1 MCAPA
6 KEERMSK
13 TVINPPTLAKPTG
26 YSYAIK
32 KSGTPVFIS
41 GQVALDAEGKLV
53 GENDAAAQTEQ
64 ILKNLQAVVEGCGGT
79 LDDVVKITI
88 FVTDPSYRPAVAAA
102 RLKWFKEGQWPASTY
117 LVVSALAVPTMLVE
131 IEAVAMI

>member
-1 MCAPA
+1 
-6 KEERMSK
+6 MSK
-13 TVINPPTLAKPTG
+13 TIVNPPALAKPTG
-26 YSYAIK
+26 YSYAMK
-32 KSGTPVFIS
+32 KTGTPVFIS

-64 ILKNLQAVVEGCGGT
+64 VFENLQAVVEGCGGT
-79 LDDVVKITI
+79 MGDIVKITI

-102 RLKWFKEGQWPASTY
+102 RLKWFKEGEWPASTY

>member
-1 MCAPA
+1 
-6 KEERMSK
+6 MSK
-13 TVINPPTLAKPTG
+13 TVINPPSLAKPTG

-32 KSGTPVFIS
+32 KSGTPVFVS
-41 GQVALDAEGKLV
+41 GQVALDADGKLV
-53 GENDAAAQTEQ
+53 GEGDAAAQTEQ
-64 ILKNLQAVVEGCGGT
+64 VLRNLQAVVEACGGT
-79 LDDVVKITI
+79 LDDVVKLTI

-102 RLKWFKEGQWPASTY
+102 RLKWFKEGEWPASTY

>member
-1 MCAPA
+1 
-6 KEERMSK
+6 MSK
-13 TVINPPTLAKPTG
+13 TVINPPALAKPTG

-64 ILKNLQAVVEGCGGT
+64 VFKNLQAVVEGCGGT
-79 LDDVVKITI
+79 MADIVKITI

-102 RLKWFKEGQWPASTY
+102 RLKWFKEGEWPASTY

>member
-1 MCAPA
+1 
-6 KEERMSK
+6 MSK
-13 TVINPPTLAKPTG
+13 TVINPPALAKPTG

-64 ILKNLQAVVEGCGGT
+64 VFKNLQAVVEGCGGT
-79 LDDVVKITI
+79 MADIVKITI

-102 RLKWFKEGQWPASTY
+102 RLKWFKEGEWPASTY

-131 IEAVAMI
+131 IEAVAMM

>member
-1 MCAPA
+1 
-6 KEERMSK
+6 MSK
-13 TVINPPTLAKPTG
+13 TVINPPMLAKPTG
-26 YSYAIK
+26 YSYANK

-64 ILKNLQAVVEGCGGT
+64 IFKNLQAVVEGCGGT

-131 IEAVAMI
+131 IEAVAVI

>member
-1 MCAPA
+1 MA
-6 KEERMSK
+6 K

-32 KSGTPVFIS
+32 KAGTPVFIS

-64 ILKNLQAVVEGCGGT
+64 VFKNLQAVVEGCGGT
-79 LDDVVKITI
+79 LDDIVKITI

-117 LVVSALAVPTMLVE
+117 LVVAALAVPTMLVE

>member
-1 MCAPA
+1 
-6 KEERMSK
+6 MSK
-13 TVINPPTLAKPTG
+13 TVINPPSLAKPTG

-32 KSGTPVFIS
+32 KSGTPVFVS
-41 GQVALDAEGKLV
+41 GQVALDGEGKLV
-53 GENDAAAQTEQ
+53 GEGDAAAQTEQ
-64 ILKNLQAVVEGCGGT
+64 VLKNLQAVVEGCGGT
-79 LDDVVKITI
+79 LDDVVKLTI

-102 RLKWFKEGQWPASTY
+102 RLKWFKEGEWPASTY

>member
-1 MCAPA
+1 
-6 KEERMSK
+6 MSK
-13 TVINPPTLAKPTG
+13 TVINPSALAKPTG

-41 GQVALDAEGKLV
+41 GQVALDADGKLV

-64 ILKNLQAVVEGCGGT
+64 VFKNLQAVVEGCGGT
-79 LDDVVKITI
+79 MADIVKITI

-102 RLKWFKEGQWPASTY
+102 RLKWFKEGEWPASTY

-131 IEAVAMI
+131 IEAVAMV

>member
-1 MCAPA
+1 MAKQIIKPADLAPA
-6 KEERMSK
+6 
-13 TVINPPTLAKPTG
+13 TG

-32 KSGTPVFIS
+32 KTGTPLFIS
-41 GQVALDAEGKLV
+41 GQVALDGQGKLV

-64 ILKNLQAVVEGCGGT
+64 VLKNLKSVVEAAGGT
-79 LDDVVKITI
+79 LDDIVKITI
-88 FVTDPSYRPAVAAA
+88 FVTDPAFRPAVAAA

-131 IEAVAMI
+131 IEAVAMIG

>member
-1 MCAPA
+1 
-6 KEERMSK
+6 MSK
-13 TVINPPTLAKPTG
+13 TIINPPSLAKPTG

-32 KSGTPVFIS
+32 KAGTPVFIS
-41 GQVALDAEGKLV
+41 GQVALDGEGKLV
-53 GENDAAAQTEQ
+53 GEGDAAAQTEQ
-64 ILKNLQAVVEGCGGT
+64 VLKNLQAVVEGCGGT
-79 LDDVVKITI
+79 LDDVVKLTI

-102 RLKWFKEGQWPASTY
+102 RLKWFKEGEWPASTY

>member
-1 MCAPA
+1 MP
-6 KEERMSK
+6 K
-13 TVINPPTLAKPTG
+13 TVINPPALAKPTG

-64 ILKNLQAVVEGCGGT
+64 VFKNLRAVVEGCGGT
-79 LDDVVKITI
+79 MDDIVKITI

-102 RLKWFKEGQWPASTY
+102 RLTWFKEGEWPASTY

-131 IEAVAMI
+131 IEAVAMV

>member
-1 MCAPA
+1 MA
-6 KEERMSK
+6 K
-13 TVINPPTLAKPTG
+13 TVINPSTLAKPTG

-64 ILKNLQAVVEGCGGT
+64 VFRNLQAVVEACGGS
-79 LDDVVKITI
+79 LDDIVKITI

-102 RLKWFKEGQWPASTY
+102 RLKYFKEGQWPASTY
-117 LVVSALAVPTMLVE
+117 LVVAALAVPQMLVE
-131 IEAVAMI
+131 VEAVAVI

>member
-1 MCAPA
+1 MP
-6 KEERMSK
+6 K

-41 GQVALDAEGKLV
+41 GQVALDADGKLV

-64 ILKNLQAVVEGCGGT
+64 VFKNLQAVVEGCGGT
-79 LDDVVKITI
+79 MADIVKITI

-102 RLKWFKEGQWPASTY
+102 RLKWFKEGEWPASTY

-131 IEAVAMI
+131 IEAVAMV

>member
-1 MCAPA
+1 
-6 KEERMSK
+6 MSK
-13 TVINPPTLAKPTG
+13 TVINPPALAKPTG

-41 GQVALDAEGKLV
+41 GQVALDADGKLV

-64 ILKNLQAVVEGCGGT
+64 VFKNLQAVVEGCGGT
-79 LDDVVKITI
+79 MADIVKITI

-131 IEAVAMI
+131 IEAVAMV

>member
-1 MCAPA
+1 MA
-6 KEERMSK
+6 K
-13 TVINPPTLAKPTG
+13 TVINPPSLAKPTG

-41 GQVALDAEGKLV
+41 GQVALDGAGKLV
-53 GENDAAAQTEQ
+53 GEGDASAQTEQ
-64 ILKNLQAVVEGCGGT
+64 VFRNLQAVVEGCGGT
-79 LDDVVKITI
+79 LDDVVKLTI

-117 LVVSALAVPTMLVE
+117 LVVAALAVPTMLVE
-131 IEAVAMI
+131 IEAVAVV

>member
-1 MCAPA
+1 
-6 KEERMSK
+6 MSK

-41 GQVALDAEGKLV
+41 GQVALDADGKLV

-64 ILKNLQAVVEGCGGT
+64 VFKNLQAVVEGCGGT
-79 LDDVVKITI
+79 MADIVKITI

-102 RLKWFKEGQWPASTY
+102 RLKWFKEGEWPASTY

-131 IEAVAMI
+131 IEAVAIV

>member
-1 MCAPA
+1 
-6 KEERMSK
+6 MSK
-13 TVINPPTLAKPTG
+13 TVINPPSLAKPTG

-32 KSGTPVFIS
+32 KTGTPVFIS
-41 GQVALDAEGKLV
+41 GQVALDGEGKLV
-53 GENDAAAQTEQ
+53 GEGDAAAQTEQ
-64 ILKNLQAVVEGCGGT
+64 VFKNLQAVVEGCGGT

-88 FVTDPSYRPAVAAA
+88 FVTDPSYRPAVSAA
-102 RLKWFKEGQWPASTY
+102 RLEWFKEGQWPASTY

>member
-1 MCAPA
+1 
-6 KEERMSK
+6 MSK
-13 TVINPPTLAKPTG
+13 TVINPPALAKPTG

-64 ILKNLQAVVEGCGGT
+64 VFKNLQAVVEGCGGT
-79 LDDVVKITI
+79 MADIVKITV

-102 RLKWFKEGQWPASTY
+102 RLKWFKEGEWPASTY